1 MSRSRILNA
10 RSSLADSEKR
20 LTISLLSPGNVLES
34 KEVAFTFETNTLTEH
49 VIVTGAQSELSTEFC
64 KKLVSAV
71 AKTRVPFLVL
81 TSNRAYRTLLERTE
95 GLSEIVYYTL
105 GQNLFPVAV
114 NLFELLPEIT
124 VASHINRLGTI
135 FRKIFNLSQPT
146 TYALEKIFTAVY
158 ERRGWNLL
166 DNSNSRISEE
176 QSRAYEGDLYP
187 VLSES
192 LEVIDDT
199 VESCLLDAGVKTE
212 IKSNLQSILS
222 SLTSGVNRSVFN
234 TRSKSSVVDLF
245 QQRVIIETTTIRADQ
260 DRALYA
266 SILLNFYEEII
277 EPSADLKNVF
287 VLDDCSQMSA
297 LFAKPDD
304 GDDSKAPSRISFDLD
319 RLTASGQCVV
329 FCGIRGTQFEPINLS
344 QTGLCVIFQERNTR
358 AMSMLGGFLSLN
370 LSSLGVIKALAPYE
384 VLTLQNCDNSN
395 EVNLQ
400 INQVSRD
407 KTVAVADANR
417 SGEETLEPKCHLFA
431 LEHTLLRA
439 QAEAISDE
447 QLEELNHKVER
458 ANGPLAQK
466 GASYFPEA
474 FTVDSLAIVEKLLQ
488 NKSFYAVFVR
498 YIASFTKDLTQLVHF
513 RAQLIHEVQR
523 LTGRKTP
530 EFLRKISWCSISH
543 ASERYFGAKALINH
557 WSLADE
563 RSILHG
569 WFELMAPA
577 FVPDVVNPTLQ
588 RRLDIS
594 QVRGWRDQFLELQT
608 VEQGPFPACGTCTS
622 KCLLGYD
629 VSQFLSEQGLFF
641 DFNSAISRRDAAASD
656 SSAWYV
662 RLLCERLIGQ
672 FDLDLSY
679 CLAIHFIKTQQLS
692 TDAQL
697 VLLQKVRQH
706 LQMVGQPTDT
716 NQIDRGKRG
725 DEVRVIQFPKMM
737 KD

>member
-10 RSSLADSEKR
+10 RSPLADSERK
-20 LTISLLSPGNVLES
+20 LTISLLSPGNELES
-34 KEVAFTFETNTLTEH
+34 KEVELTFDINNLSEH
-49 VIVTGAQSELSTEFC
+49 VIITGAQSELRTEFC
-64 KKLVSAV
+64 KKLVGAI
-71 AKTRVPFLVL
+71 AKTSVPFLVL
-81 TSNRAYRTLLERTE
+81 SSNRAFRTLLENSERS
-95 GLSEIVYYTL
+95 SEIVYYTL
-105 GQNLFPVAV
+105 GQNLFPIAV
-114 NLFELLPEIT
+114 NLFELVPEIT
-124 VASHINRLGTI
+124 VASHINKLGTV
-135 FRKIFNLSQPT
+135 FRKIFNLSQPA

-176 QSRAYEGDLYP
+176 QSSEYEGDLYP

-192 LEVIDDT
+192 LEVIDET
-199 VESCLLDAGVKTE
+199 VESCVLDAAVKTD

-222 SLTSGVNRSVFN
+222 SITSGVNRSVFN
-234 TRSKSSVVDLF
+234 TRSNSSVVNLF
-245 QQRVIIETTTIRADQ
+245 QQKVVVETTAIRADQ

-266 SILLNFYEEII
+266 AILLNFYEEII
-277 EPSADLKNVF
+277 EPSTDLKNVF
-287 VLDDCSQMSA
+287 VLDDCSQMSE

-304 GDDSKAPSRISFDLD
+304 GDDSKAPTKISFDLD

-329 FCGIRGTQFEPINLS
+329 FSGIRGTQFEPINLS

-358 AMSMLGGFLSLN
+358 AISKLGGFLSLN
-370 LSSLGVIKALAPYE
+370 FPSLGVIKSLAPYE
-384 VLTLQNCDNSN
+384 VLTLRNCDNSN

-400 INQVSRD
+400 ISQLSRD
-407 KTVAVADANR
+407 KNGGVADANV
-417 SGEETLEPKCHLFA
+417 GEEEKLELKCHQFA

-439 QAEAISDE
+439 QTQAVSDE
-447 QLEELNHKVER
+447 QLEEWNQKVER
-458 ANGPLAQK
+458 ANGPLPQK

-474 FTVDSLAIVEKLLQ
+474 FSVDSLAIVEKLLQ
-488 NKSFYAVFVR
+488 NKSFYGVFVR

-557 WSLADE
+557 WSLAEE
-563 RSILHG
+563 RLIIHG

-594 QVRGWRDQFLELQT
+594 QVRGWRDRFLELQV

-662 RLLCERLIGQ
+662 RLLCERLIGI

-697 VLLQKVRQH
+697 VLLQKVRQR

-716 NQIDRGKRG
+716 NQIERGKRG

>member
-10 RSSLADSEKR
+10 RSPLADSEKR
-20 LTISLLSPGNVLES
+20 LTISLSSPGNEVES
-34 KEVAFTFETNTLTEH
+34 KEVAYEFDINILTEH
-49 VIVTGAQSELSTEFC
+49 VIVTGAQSELRTEFC
-64 KKLVSAV
+64 KKLVGAV
-71 AKTRVPFLVL
+71 EKTSIPFLVL
-81 TSNRAYRTLLERTE
+81 SSNRTYRTLLEDSERS
-95 GLSEIVYYTL
+95 SEIIYYTL
-105 GQNLFPVAV
+105 GQNLFPIAV
-114 NLFELLPEIT
+114 NLFELLPGIT
-124 VASHINRLGTI
+124 VASHINRLGTV

-146 TYALEKIFTAVY
+146 TYALEKIFTVVY

-166 DNSNSRISEE
+166 DNSNSRISEL
-176 QSRAYEGDLYP
+176 QSREYEGDLYP

-192 LEVIDDT
+192 LELIDET
-199 VESCLLDAGVKTE
+199 IESCLLDAAVKTE

-222 SLTSGVNRSVFN
+222 SLTAGVNRSVFN
-234 TRSKSSVVDLF
+234 TRSNSSVLDLF
-245 QQRVIIETTTIRADQ
+245 QQKVIVETTAIRADQ

-266 SILLNFYEEII
+266 AILLNFYEEII
-277 EPSADLKNVF
+277 EPSTDLKNIF
-287 VLDDCSQMSA
+287 VLDDCSQMGE

-304 GDDSKAPSRISFDLD
+304 GDDSKAPTRISFDLD
-319 RLTASGQCVV
+319 RLTGGGQCVV
-329 FCGIRGTQFEPINLS
+329 FSGIRGTHFEPVNLS
-344 QTGLCVIFQERNTR
+344 QTGLCVVFQERNTG
-358 AMSMLGGFLSLN
+358 AISKLGGFLSLN
-370 LSSLGVIKALAPYE
+370 LPSLGVIKSLAPYE
-384 VLTLQNCDNSN
+384 VLILRSCDNSN

-400 INQVSRD
+400 IQHLSRD
-407 KTVAVADANR
+407 KNEGGADLDT
-417 SGEETLEPKCHLFA
+417 GVEEKIELKCHLFA

-439 QAEAISDE
+439 QTQAVSDE
-447 QLEELNHKVER
+447 QLEELSNSVER
-458 ANGPLAQK
+458 ANRPLAQK

-488 NKSFYAVFVR
+488 NKSFYGVFVR

-530 EFLRKISWCSISH
+530 EFLRKISWCSISY

-557 WSLADE
+557 WTLDDE

-594 QVRGWRDQFLELQT
+594 QVRGWRDKFLELQA
-608 VEQGPFPACGTCTS
+608 VEQGPFQACGNCTS

-672 FDLDLSY
+672 FDLDLAY

-716 NQIDRGKRG
+716 NQIDRGKKG